1 MAKQGLE
8 RFECVFLHSVLGETV
23 FGAISNRGRS
33 YSNDLCLSLVR
44 LETGVGAIRMICVC
58 RWSDVKQGLA
68 RFQCLF
74 LCVVQRETGVGLLGC
89 SVFALGP
96 ARNRGWTYSEAI
108 RTICV
113 CHWSAVKQGWARFQC
128 LFLCLVRRE
137 TGVGA
142 IRRNCF
148 CIVFVVGPA

>member
-1 MAKQGLE
+1 MFL
-8 RFECVFLHSVLGETV
+8 LHSVLGETV

-58 RWSDVKQGLA
+58 RWSGVKQGLA

-74 LCVVQRETGVGLLGC
+74 LCMVQRETGV
-89 SVFALGP
+89 
-96 ARNRGWTYSEAI
+96 EAI
-108 RTICV
+108 GMLCA
-113 CHWSAVKQGWARFQC
+113 CPWSGAKQGLD
-128 LFLCLVRRE
+128 LFGRYSNDLCLSLVRSE

-142 IRRNCF
+142 ISMSLF
-148 CIVFVVGPA
+148 VFGPA

>member
-58 RWSDVKQGLA
+58 RWSGVKQGLA

-74 LCVVQRETGVGLLGC
+74 LCMVQRETGV
-89 SVFALGP
+89 
-96 ARNRGWTYSEAI
+96 EAI
-108 RTICV
+108 GMLCF
-113 CHWSAVKQGWARFQC
+113 CPWSGAKQGLD
-128 LFLCLVRRE
+128 LFGGYSNDLCLSLVRSE

-142 IRRNCF
+142 ISMSLF
-148 CIVFVVGPA
+148 VFGPA